1 MNLIELPTYYRIL
14 KKMTSSRK
22 SVQVVEASQLKKDI
36 AELSQGDTVLV
47 DYLVREG
54 SKERFQPYEGV
65 VIAIKNRGLNSAFTV
80 RKISNGVGV
89 ERTFQTHS
97 PLIKSIKRKR
107 KGKVRQSKL
116 FYLRDRSG
124 RSARIK
130 EKI

>member
-1 MNLIELPTYYRIL
+1 
-14 KKMTSSRK
+14 MTSSRK
-22 SVQVVEASQLKKDI
+22 AVQIVETPQLKTDI
-36 AELSQGDTVLV
+36 TNFSQGDTVLV
-47 DYLVREG
+47 DFLVRVG

-65 VIAIKNRGLNSAFTV
+65 VIAIKNRGLNSSFTV

-97 PLIKSIKRKR
+97 PLIKSITRKR

-116 FYLRDRSG
+116 FYLRERSG

-130 EKI
+130 EKV

>member
-22 SVQVVEASQLKKDI
+22 SVQIVEASQLKKDI
-36 AELSQGDTVLV
+36 AEFSQGDTVLV

-97 PLIKSIKRKR
+97 PSIKSIKRKR

>member
-1 MNLIELPTYYRIL
+1 MYKRQ
-14 KKMTSSRK
+14 K
-22 SVQVVEASQLKKDI
+22 SVQLVENPQLKEDI
-36 AELSQGDTVLV
+36 AEFAQGDTVLV

-65 VIAIKNRGLNSAFTV
+65 VIAIKNRGLNSSFIV

-116 FYLRDRSG
+116 FYLRERSG